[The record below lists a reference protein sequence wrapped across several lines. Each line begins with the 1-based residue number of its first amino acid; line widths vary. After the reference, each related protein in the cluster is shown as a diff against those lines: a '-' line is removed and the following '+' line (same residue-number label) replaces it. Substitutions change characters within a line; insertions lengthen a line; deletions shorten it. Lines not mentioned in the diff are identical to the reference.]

1 MYNFIEIQPCKNNI
15 GAFINTNLNKVN
27 KDVINEIKVSLDEFG
42 VLFFRNQNLNSTSY
56 VRFAKKLG
64 QCADYKRLKGLEDFP
79 EITVVE

>member
-42 VLFFRNQNLNSTSY
+42 VLFFRNQKSIENS
-56 VRFAKKLG
+56 
-64 QCADYKRLKGLEDFP
+64 
-79 EITVVE
+79 